1 MKEQFDYTNFYR
13 EANQDITRNTSLVKY
28 LNKKYF
34 DIRGVV
40 LGIDL
45 ENFVEGNGN
54 LENRFAA
61 TLENIKNNLLG
72 RGRKLIDSGIKA
84 EEQYGIKIRTYR
96 ITTSPVPYLI
106 KHFANGGEEV
116 KIKEKFKGV
125 ALMLDGVAKELTDYC
140 VKAYEEASHKDK
152 SSLGFY
158 RKGIEKDV
166 YIAGFTSRVENPAI

>member
-54 LENRFAA
+54 L
-61 TLENIKNNLLG
+61 
-72 RGRKLIDSGIKA
+72 
-84 EEQYGIKIRTYR
+84 
-96 ITTSPVPYLI
+96 
-106 KHFANGGEEV
+106 
-116 KIKEKFKGV
+116 
-125 ALMLDGVAKELTDYC
+125 
-140 VKAYEEASHKDK
+140 
-152 SSLGFY
+152 
-158 RKGIEKDV
+158 
-166 YIAGFTSRVENPAI
+166 